1 MSDFAATFERSAFG
15 RRFRFSER
23 GTTAARDTVAG
34 MTTFIV
40 MSYII
45 FVNPAILGF
54 AGVQGLEEAGLP
66 FDAVLTSTCLV
77 AGVMTIIMGLYTNM
91 AYAIAPGLGLN
102 AVVAFTLVANEGLSF
117 PEAMGLVVVEGVAVT
132 ILVIVGLREAIMR
145 AIPLELKKAIAIGI
159 GLFIAFIG
167 LTNSGLVVRGAGTP
181 VDLAP
186 FTTWPVIIT
195 IVGIV
200 ITLALRAAGFPGDL
214 LVGIILTTAFATIVN
229 YAADVYPEELGYA
242 RWPDDIFD
250 SPNFSLVGEFNFDAF
265 TTLPFI
271 AALAFAFSLFL
282 ADFFDTMGT
291 LVGVGRQAGYLDD
304 QGHMPEIRKPLLVDS
319 VAAAAGGA
327 ASASS
332 ATTYIESASGVA
344 VGGRT
349 GWVSVVTGALFFP
362 FMFIAPLIGMVPPQA
377 TAPALLIV
385 AWLMISVLTEV
396 EEEADA
402 EELGRRGGEEATT
415 AETTATTRPVRYRAG
430 INFHD
435 LALGFGATIMIMLMP
450 FSFSITDGIAAG
462 FIVYVLVR
470 AFQGAWATVHPLMW
484 AAAVAFAIYFAI
496 PIMQQEFSWI

>member
-1 MSDFAATFERSAFG
+1 MSELAASFERSAFG
-15 RRFRFSER
+15 RRFRFREQ
-23 GTTAARDTVAG
+23 GTTPGRDTVAG

-54 AGVQGLEEAGLP
+54 AGVQGLEERGLP

-102 AVVAFTLVANEGLSF
+102 AVVAFTLVANEGLGF
-117 PEAMGLVVVEGVAVT
+117 PEAMGLVVVEGLAIT
-132 ILVIVGLREAIMR
+132 ILVLAGLRESIMN

-167 LTNSGLVVRGAGTP
+167 LTNSGLVVRGTGTP
-181 VDLAP
+181 VDLAE

-200 ITLALRAAGFPGDL
+200 LTVGLRAIGFPGDL
-214 LVGIILTTAFATIVN
+214 FVGIILTTVFATIVN
-229 YAADVYPEELGYA
+229 YAADVYPEAQGYA

-250 SPNFSLVGEFNFDAF
+250 APDFSLVGEFSFDAF
-265 TTLPFI
+265 TTLPFL
-271 AALAFAFSLFL
+271 AAVAFAFSLFL

-291 LVGVGRQAGYLDD
+291 LVGVGRAAGYVD
-304 QGHMPEIRKPLLVDS
+304 QRGEMPEIRKPLLVDS
-319 VAAAAGGA
+319 LAAAAGGA

-332 ATTYIESASGVA
+332 ATTYIESASGVG

-349 GWVSVVTGALFFP
+349 GWVSVVTGFLFFP
-362 FMFIAPLIGMVPPQA
+362 FMFVAPLIGMVPPQA

-396 EEEADA
+396 EEEA
-402 EELGRRGGEEATT
+402 EVVETGREGPEEATT
-415 AETTATTRPVRYRAG
+415 AQTTTRPRRYMAG

-435 LALGFGATIMIMLMP
+435 LALGFGAAIMIMLMP

-484 AAAVAFAIYFAI
+484 AAALAFAIYFAI
-496 PIMQQEFSWI
+496 PIMQQEFDWI